1 MPAYLS
7 PGVYVEEVPSGSAP
21 IAGVSTSVAAFI
33 GVVPDDVEM
42 PQRADVPGAKYT
54 VAPAGVSQLV
64 TNWSEFTRKFGAAP
78 GDAAGVT
85 EANVL
90 ARAVRGFFDNG
101 GSRCWVARVAG
112 TAAPADNEPD
122 MIEASL
128 AAFAAIDE
136 ISLLAAPLLGADA
149 VRLKA
154 IQERLLAH
162 CEQLGDRVAILDAPR
177 EITGDLTAGNILK
190 LRSSDYG
197 AYYFPWIDVRGDG
210 AWAPP
215 SGHIAGVYARVDATR
230 GVHKAPAN
238 EAIRGAFGVRYRV
251 SKELHDGLNP
261 AGINVI
267 RPFGN
272 TVKIWGARTLAD
284 KNQAAQKD
292 YVYINVRRLF
302 AFLRESLQEGTGWV
316 VFEPNDEPLW
326 SSIRLNVGAFM
337 HSLFRQGAFQ
347 GKTAREAYEVKCDK
361 ETTTQDDINRGI
373 VNIVVR
379 FAPLKPAEFVVIKI
393 QQMAGQVQA

>member
-33 GVVPDDVEM
+33 GVVPDNVEM
-42 PQRADVPGAKYT
+42 PPRADAPGAKYT
-54 VAPAGVSQLV
+54 VAPAGVPQLV
-64 TNWSEFTRKFGAAP
+64 TNWSEFTHKFGAAP
-78 GDAAGVT
+78 TDAQGVT
-85 EANVL
+85 ETNVL

-101 GSRCWVARVAG
+101 GSRCWVARVASA
-112 TAAPADNEPD
+112 AAPADKDPD
-122 MIEASL
+122 LIDASL

-136 ISLLAAPLLGADA
+136 ISLVAAPLLSDDG
-149 VRLKA
+149 VRVKA

-162 CEQLGDRVAILDAPR
+162 CEKLGDRVAILDSPR
-177 EITGDLTAGNILK
+177 EITGDLTASNILK
-190 LRSSDYG
+190 LRNSDYG

-210 AWAPP
+210 AYAPP

-261 AGINVI
+261 VGINVI

-292 YVYINVRRLF
+292 FVYVNVRRLF
-302 AFLRESLQEGTGWV
+302 AFLRESLQDGTGWV
-316 VFEPNDEPLW
+316 VFEPNTPDLWARITRNVRAFLTTVWQSGALFGTTADE
-326 SSIRLNVGAFM
+326 AFV
-337 HSLFRQGAFQ
+337 
-347 GKTAREAYEVKCDK
+347 VKCDA
-361 ETTTQDDINRGI
+361 ENNPPELRDLGQ
-373 VNIVVR
+373 VVIEIGV
-379 FAPLKPAEFVVIKI
+379 AVTKPAEFVIFRLTQK
-393 QQMAGQVQA
+393 AGG